1 MLKFAR
7 LGLTSLL
14 LAVAPVAGSAEP
26 FVPASDAAVLE
37 RLSWAGDPLLGDLR
51 EQRAAL
57 AQDPGDLEIALPL
70 ATAYV
75 QLGRREADPRYD
87 GYAQAALAPWWDL
100 AEPPIPVLV
109 LRATLK
115 QRQHDFDSA
124 LADLD
129 RVLARSRLH
138 PQAWLTKA
146 TILGVQG
153 EADRALASCASLAG
167 RVEAVVEVACAA
179 AAYGLGGR
187 AQDGYRLL
195 QDVLGRSRHAGPEI
209 RVWALTILAEL
220 AAQQGDGR
228 RAETHFQTAL
238 AVDLRDPYLLGAY
251 ADFLLD
257 EGRAADALA
266 LLEDETRID
275 PLLLRLALAEQ
286 RLGDAALRE
295 HTAVLQARFDAARR
309 RGDSVHLREEARFT
323 LHLLDRPGEALEVAR
338 RNWATQREPA
348 DARIL
353 LEAALAAGEPAAAQP
368 VLDWLDRTG
377 LEHVRIEAL
386 VDRLAGAS

>member
-1 MLKFAR
+1 
-7 LGLTSLL
+7 
-14 LAVAPVAGSAEP
+14 
-26 FVPASDAAVLE
+26 
-37 RLSWAGDPLLGDLR
+37 
-51 EQRAAL
+51 
-57 AQDPGDLEIALPL
+57 
-70 ATAYV
+70 
-75 QLGRREADPRYD
+75 
-87 GYAQAALAPWWDL
+87 
-100 AEPPIPVLV
+100 
-109 LRATLK
+109 
-115 QRQHDFDSA
+115 
-124 LADLD
+124 
-129 RVLARSRLH
+129 
-138 PQAWLTKA
+138 
-146 TILGVQG
+146 
-153 EADRALASCASLAG
+153 
-167 RVEAVVEVACAA
+167 
-179 AAYGLGGR
+179 
-187 AQDGYRLL
+187 
-195 QDVLGRSRHAGPEI
+195 
-209 RVWALTILAEL
+209 
-220 AAQQGDGR
+220 
-228 RAETHFQTAL
+228 
-238 AVDLRDPYLLGAY
+238 
-251 ADFLLD
+251 LD

-266 LLEDETRID
+266 LLEGETRID